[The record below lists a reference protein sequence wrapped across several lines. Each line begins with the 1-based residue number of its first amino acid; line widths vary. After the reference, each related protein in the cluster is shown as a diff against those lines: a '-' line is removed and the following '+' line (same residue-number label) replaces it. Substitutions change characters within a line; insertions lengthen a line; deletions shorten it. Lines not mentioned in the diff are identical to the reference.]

1 MFKQTLSL
9 RQFMIDIFLSTRH
22 FSVWKYFDIVRFLLC
37 YSRELRYSFFKPF
50 LFFYLMEPTV
60 ESYSVKW
67 QQFRAST
74 VSSTLQLVINQGRKL
89 QQGATQDYQNLLS
102 DDVLYLAISKLTL
115 GSRDVQIWNYFKL
128 HLNFCSFCGLNLP
141 RNIYPSK
148 IITGKGI
155 FGYFF
160 H

>member
-22 FSVWKYFDIVRFLLC
+22 FSVWKRFLLC

-67 QQFRAST
+67 QQFRASI

-115 GSRDVQIWNYFKL
+115 GSRDVQLWNYL
-128 HLNFCSFCGLNLP
+128 SF
-141 RNIYPSK
+141 
-148 IITGKGI
+148 T
-155 FGYFF
+155 
-160 H
+160 

>member
-9 RQFMIDIFLSTRH
+9 RQFMMDIFLSTCH
-22 FSVWKYFDIVRFLLC
+22 FSVWKRFLLC

-67 QQFRAST
+67 QQFRASI

-115 GSRDVQIWNYFKL
+115 GVTWRPIMKLPKL

-141 RNIYPSK
+141 RNIYPS
-148 IITGKGI
+148 
-155 FGYFF
+155 
-160 H
+160 